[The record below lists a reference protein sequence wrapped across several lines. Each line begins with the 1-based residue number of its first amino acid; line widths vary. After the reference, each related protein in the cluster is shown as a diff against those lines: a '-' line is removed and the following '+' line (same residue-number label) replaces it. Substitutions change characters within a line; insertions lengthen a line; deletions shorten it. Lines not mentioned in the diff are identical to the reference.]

1 MENKTFKLES
11 SAVGYD
17 IIFADGMVAVS
28 LFRKLKECRFD
39 QVTKVV
45 QKHTTMGGGDE
56 MSFRIYFMENGK
68 EQSFPW
74 VQALI
79 NKPATKDCLE
89 HMKSVFPST
98 VQWTDKREETTTD
111 ASGRKVYDLQIL
123 PFGYAGAG
131 LPRGLQLWLYLIFL
145 AVLIIPLFY
154 YIYVLTTGGFRVYTN
169 DTGIEVKKA
178 GSKKFTWSEIE
189 KVDLTNVNVIDP
201 NNYSKS
207 QVMKMTIFA
216 KSGMKSGFVMR
227 YDHAVP
233 LLKEMAE
240 KGLVS
245 EELVAKYA

>member
-11 SAVGYD
+11 GTVSYD
-17 IIFADGMVAVS
+17 LIFADGKVAVS

-39 QVTKVV
+39 QVIKVV
-45 QKHTTMGGGDE
+45 QKHTSMGGGDE

-74 VQALI
+74 VQAFV
-79 NKPATKDCLE
+79 NKSSTKECLEYMKSAFPATVL
-89 HMKSVFPST
+89 
-98 VQWTDKREETTTD
+98 WTDKREEKSTD
-111 ASGRKVYDLQIL
+111 TSGRKIYDLQIL

-145 AVLIIPLFY
+145 SVLIIPLFY
-154 YIYVLTTGGFRVYTN
+154 YVYVLVTGGFRVYTN
-169 DTGIEVKKA
+169 DTGVEVKKA

-189 KVDLTNVNVIDP
+189 KVDLTNVNVIDS

-207 QVMKMTIFA
+207 QVMKMTVLA
-216 KSGMKSGFVMR
+216 KSGMKSKFVMR

-240 KGLVS
+240 IGLVS